1 MTEFDPSSEIEFLKT
16 PTKKL
21 KEDIDANKKSPEIII
36 YSSEDNIFNQFP
48 PLLKPPEKSLEKL
61 KTSPPGSLGLFT
73 TAVGETTLPTQVLG
87 A

>member
-1 MTEFDPSSEIEFLKT
+1 MTELDPSIEFLT
-16 PTKKL
+16 PTHKL
-21 KEDIDANKKSPEIII
+21 EKAMNDANKKSPENII

-48 PLLKPPEKSLEKL
+48 PLLKPPQKSLEKL
-61 KTSPPGSLGLFT
+61 NTSPPGSLGLFT